1 MEKGFKGKSQV
12 GWTEAYSKGYD
23 AIDWGKTSEKNKE
36 ETKLVNKNKL
46 EGSEN
51 SDPTLQLGYTENL
64 TPFNISDQELSLDEL
79 DKKRQEAF
87 ARGGDSDPDFL
98 RYNTVYIEKKS
109 NILGNIAK
117 DKENE
122 PLLLD
127 YTEENAS
134 EDKNSI
140 IQEGH
145 LTKSIGENQLGGFGK
160 SAAQSNAEAW
170 SKEINTD
177 PVAKEDKKSDEDPV
191 TKDASPE
198 TIEKKE
204 NWFNKIRK
212 SKIGK
217 VVIGAAAFLTV
228 AGGLAFGLSRGDSEN
243 DKDTSDNNT
252 DPKTEQ
258 SSTME
263 NSSEI
268 GSSFTIDP
276 NAAGILKTENG
287 ALEQESTQN
296 KKGNF
301 YDENKESK
309 YDFGSAIE
317 EGDTNEETFANFLER
332 INVDN
337 ITAVSAQAWYM
348 GLPELNGMEY
358 SEVESYVENMDDS
371 GKQSFV
377 DRLKDYMDNE
387 YADQIVVENI
397 TSNYDSMY
405 LIEDIENG
413 DLDLAKATN
422 LTPNGKMI
430 TLINKQGEKK
440 HFRLPCGGQPV
451 IILSDGTVI
460 ELPGKEIPASEVTPE
475 TPEVPE
481 TPETPEVPETPE
493 TPEVPETPET
503 PEVPETP
510 ETPEV
515 PETPETPEV
524 PETPEELTPKDPSK
538 DININPDLNE
548 EAVDTGGNHE
558 VDTNEGNSQDEQQ
571 SIEEDNGQAEIPP
584 VNNIDESTTSPDTE
598 TDGTVTDT
606 SGETHEDALEE
617 VGPAEEGVNKEV
629 DDSVIQDLEESGAG
643 GFEDENGQSTNQG
656 NSGRVE

>member
-493 TPEVPETPET
+493 TPEVP
-503 PEVPETP
+503 V
-510 ETPEV
+510 
-515 PETPETPEV
+515 TPETPEV

>member
-1 MEKGFKGKSQV
+1 M
-12 GWTEAYSKGYD
+12 
-23 AIDWGKTSEKNKE
+23 
-36 ETKLVNKNKL
+36 
-46 EGSEN
+46 
-51 SDPTLQLGYTENL
+51 
-64 TPFNISDQELSLDEL
+64 
-79 DKKRQEAF
+79 
-87 ARGGDSDPDFL
+87 
-98 RYNTVYIEKKS
+98 
-109 NILGNIAK
+109 
-117 DKENE
+117 
-122 PLLLD
+122 LD

-481 TPETPEVPETPE
+481 TPE
-493 TPEVPETPET
+493 
-503 PEVPETP
+503 
-510 ETPEV
+510 
-515 PETPETPEV
+515 
-524 PETPEELTPKDPSK
+524 ELTPKDPSK

>member
-145 LTKSIGENQLGGFGK
+145 LTKSIGENQPGGFGK

-387 YADQIVVENI
+387 YADQIVVEDI

-451 IILSDGTVI
+451 IVLSDGTVI

-475 TPEVPE
+475 TPEVPI
-481 TPETPEVPETPE
+481 
-493 TPEVPETPET
+493 VPETPET

>member
-460 ELPGKEIPASEVTPE
+460 ELPGKEISASEVTPE

>member
-460 ELPGKEIPASEVTPE
+460 ELPGKEISASEV
-475 TPEVPE
+475 

>member
-460 ELPGKEIPASEVTPE
+460 ELPGKEISASEVTPE
-475 TPEVPE
+475 PPEVPE
-481 TPETPEVPETPE
+481 PPETPEG
-493 TPEVPETPET
+493 PETPET

>member
-1 MEKGFKGKSQV
+1 MEKGFKGKNGFKQYPEGIPV
-12 GWTEAYSKGYD
+12 AQDYQEYLE
-23 AIDWGKTSEKNKE
+23 EKNARERERAQFFEKVDDNLQE
-36 ETKLVNKNKL
+36 KI
-46 EGSEN
+46 N
-51 SDPTLQLGYTENL
+51 S
-64 TPFNISDQELSLDEL
+64 ISDFDKTNLPEGVR
-79 DKKRQEAF
+79 DKK
-87 ARGGDSDPDFL
+87 D
-98 RYNTVYIEKKS
+98 YIEF
-109 NILGNIAK
+109 LQEQAARQ
-117 DKENE
+117 KESYGVIPN
-122 PLLLD
+122 
-127 YTEENAS
+127 EENKTVTKA
-134 EDKNSI
+134 EDDILKNENQKNS
-140 IQEGH
+140 

-451 IILSDGTVI
+451 IVLSDGTVI

-475 TPEVPE
+475 TPEVPI
-481 TPETPEVPETPE
+481 
-493 TPEVPETPET
+493 VPETPET

>member
-524 PETPEELTPKDPSK
+524 PETPEELTPKDPPK

>member
-475 TPEVPE
+475 TPEVPI
-481 TPETPEVPETPE
+481 VPETPE

>member
-475 TPEVPE
+475 TPEVPI
-481 TPETPEVPETPE
+481 
-493 TPEVPETPET
+493 VPETPET

>member
-217 VVIGAAAFLTV
+217 AVIGAAAFLTV

-387 YADQIVVENI
+387 YADQIVVEDI

-451 IILSDGTVI
+451 IVLSDGTVI

-475 TPEVPE
+475 TPEVPI
-481 TPETPEVPETPE
+481 
-493 TPEVPETPET
+493 VPETPET

>member
-515 PETPETPEV
+515 PETPE
-524 PETPEELTPKDPSK
+524 ELTPKDPSK

>member
-460 ELPGKEIPASEVTPE
+460 ELPGKAIPASEV
-475 TPEVPE
+475 
-481 TPETPEVPETPE
+481 
-493 TPEVPETPET
+493 
-503 PEVPETP
+503 
-510 ETPEV
+510 
-515 PETPETPEV
+515 TPETPEV

>member
-481 TPETPEVPETPE
+481 TPE
-493 TPEVPETPET
+493 
-503 PEVPETP
+503 
-510 ETPEV
+510 
-515 PETPETPEV
+515 
-524 PETPEELTPKDPSK
+524 ELTPKDPSK

>member
-1 MEKGFKGKSQV
+1 
-12 GWTEAYSKGYD
+12 
-23 AIDWGKTSEKNKE
+23 
-36 ETKLVNKNKL
+36 
-46 EGSEN
+46 
-51 SDPTLQLGYTENL
+51 
-64 TPFNISDQELSLDEL
+64 
-79 DKKRQEAF
+79 
-87 ARGGDSDPDFL
+87 
-98 RYNTVYIEKKS
+98 
-109 NILGNIAK
+109 
-117 DKENE
+117 
-122 PLLLD
+122 
-127 YTEENAS
+127 
-134 EDKNSI
+134 
-140 IQEGH
+140 
-145 LTKSIGENQLGGFGK
+145 GGFGK

-451 IILSDGTVI
+451 IVLSDGTVI

-475 TPEVPE
+475 TPEVPIVPETPETPETQE

>member
-301 YDENKESK
+301 YDENKEGK

-493 TPEVPETPET
+493 TPEVP
-503 PEVPETP
+503 V
-510 ETPEV
+510 
-515 PETPETPEV
+515 TPETPEV

>member
-510 ETPEV
+510 E
-515 PETPETPEV
+515 
-524 PETPEELTPKDPSK
+524 ELTPKDPSK